1 MTPAELAL
9 VGVGLLLLGAVVL
22 GLLWLEK
29 REPTP

>member
-1 MTPAELAL
+1 MTAAEWVL
-9 VGVGLLLLGAVVL
+9 VGVGLLLLAAVVL